1 MYSDRELNRL
11 AAYRASLRR
20 RIACRRTECAVLA
33 GRLTRPVAWLD
44 RALAFWRRLSP
55 FTQFAAVPLGLLVS
69 RAVLPRRGLLGSL
82 ARWAPLALGAA
93 RVLGPVFAA
102 RSATRADSKLRSR
115 GEDPS
120 VVAKAM
126 ADRPDRFFQRD

>member
-11 AAYRASLRR
+11 AIYKAALRHRITRR
-20 RIACRRTECAVLA
+20 RDECAALA

-55 FTQFAAVPLGLLVS
+55 FTQFATVPLGLLVS

-82 ARWAPLALGAA
+82 ARWGPLA
-93 RVLGPVFAA
+93 FAA
-102 RSATRADSKLRSR
+102 VRGLSAVFRNGAPSR
-115 GEDPS
+115 
-120 VVAKAM
+120 
-126 ADRPDRFFQRD
+126 DRD